1 MAPYIDYNDLMTQA
15 THSQRQ
21 LTMHLATR
29 YRQLISC
36 AVTRQLLDPRLVNVT
51 DKEDEIDAFMEWEM
65 TDRREARERVKT
77 DTRRLGVSW
86 GRHCLCQAV

>member
-1 MAPYIDYNDLMTQA
+1 MAPYIDYNDLMTQ
-15 THSQRQ
+15 TMQSQRQ
-21 LTMHLATR
+21 FTMHRATR

-51 DKEDEIDAFMEWEM
+51 DKEDEEDAFVEWEM

-86 GRHCLCQAV
+86 GRHYLCQAV